1 MEDNQGT
8 ENPVGKNARE
18 SDLRAS
24 ARLFSGMVRNQ
35 CRGDV
40 DVKPLPP
47 VLIPFI
53 RAQNNKSFVCLVP
66 RVPTSLFMMTV
77 SRALYAS
84 CWQICMARSPSREVF
99 SSSVFFAQSCGQMMI
114 MVTKLRIPASLIPFL
129 YFLLSYDISVKCA
142 LASPDFLPKRL

>member
-1 MEDNQGT
+1 MQ
-8 ENPVGKNARE
+8 
-18 SDLRAS
+18 
-24 ARLFSGMVRNQ
+24 RNQ
-35 CRGDV
+35 IWVLLQDYFRAWLEISV
-40 DVKPLPP
+40 VATSTSSPSPLSSS
-47 VLIPFI
+47 PFI

-99 SSSVFFAQSCGQMMI
+99 SSSVFFAQSCGQRMI
-114 MVTKLRIPASLIPFL
+114 METKLRIPASLIPFL

-142 LASPDFLPKRL
+142 ITSADFLPKRL